1 MKNFNDILTSILGGE
16 VTAISV
22 GLYSMGKSKLIGI
35 ILYGSFIDFS
45 ILCVKTLILAT
56 IGGFGGLFAKA
67 VWESFKK
74 K

>member
-1 MKNFNDILTSILGGE
+1 MKNINEIITSIIGGE
-16 VTAISV
+16 VTALGV
-22 GLYSMGKSKLIGI
+22 GLYSVGKSKLIGI
-35 ILYGSFIDFS
+35 ILYGTFIDFS